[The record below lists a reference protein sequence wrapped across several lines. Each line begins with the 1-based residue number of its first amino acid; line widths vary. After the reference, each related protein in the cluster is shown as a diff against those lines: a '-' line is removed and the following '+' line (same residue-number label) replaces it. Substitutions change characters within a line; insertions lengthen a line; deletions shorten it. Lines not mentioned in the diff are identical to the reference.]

1 MKIEFYGHILELND
15 EVVKKHGDFAG
26 YSNAR
31 NIDEYNDALSIE
43 IEAVIRR
50 VLHIRKNDYE
60 NMLFNRYTDKMIQNI
75 VINEFQNEL
84 SEAWFPVQRIG

>member
-26 YSNAR
+26 YSYAKDT
-31 NIDEYNDALSIE
+31 DEYNNALSIE

-50 VLHIRKNDYE
+50 ELHIRKDDYD
-60 NMLFNRYTDKMIQNI
+60 NMLFNRYSDKMIQDI
-75 VINEFQNEL
+75 VVNEFQNEL
-84 SEAWFPVQRIG
+84 NEA